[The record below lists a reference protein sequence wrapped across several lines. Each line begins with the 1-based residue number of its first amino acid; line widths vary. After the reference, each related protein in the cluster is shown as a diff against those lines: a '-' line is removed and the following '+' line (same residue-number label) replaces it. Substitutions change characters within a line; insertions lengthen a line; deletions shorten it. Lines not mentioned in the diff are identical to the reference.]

1 MDVLCKLLLAD
12 FKVKDE
18 EDYIIDEVVSAFD
31 KQNFTNKGFLSKVT
45 ETQQKFLVSFK
56 HYYYQHSFL
65 NLSKW

>member
-45 ETQQKFLVSFK
+45 ETQQRFLVSFK
-56 HYYYQHSFL
+56 YYYYKHNFL
-65 NLSKW
+65 LLSK